1 MRNIRIGGKGKME
14 RTEQIKKLLDYFLH
28 QDTARKVES
37 DDGSFKIYKIGDNLI
52 RVDIKITKK
61 EEE

>member
-1 MRNIRIGGKGKME
+1 ME